1 MSFGIHIADLKR
13 ITDVRLGSAPIAPRL
28 KGKEAELSLT
38 QGRRVLRWKVD
49 GRTFRVVVE
58 GDLSEETV
66 RLTCRDP
73 WISVDHGA
81 AIAWLEPVIPS
92 QRPRRT
98 SSRLDTLSLALD
110 PQFESQMRALYGC
123 GLYGVERLPMF

>member
-1 MSFGIHIADLKR
+1 MSFGIHIDDLQR

-28 KGKEAELSLT
+28 KGREAELSLP

-49 GRTFRVVVE
+49 GRTFRVLVE
-58 GDLSEETV
+58 GDLSSETV
-66 RLTCRDP
+66 RLLCRAP
-73 WISVDHGA
+73 WISVDQGA

-92 QRPRRT
+92 HRPRRP
-98 SSRLDTLSLALD
+98 SSRLDHLSMVLD
-110 PQFESQMRALYGC
+110 PVFESQMQALYGC